1 VNAGARE
8 LRQQTL
14 ATQRRV
20 LGGEHPN
27 TLGSMNN
34 LAETLRDLASVRHGF
49 WRFRP
54 VLKEE

>member
-34 LAETLRDLASVRHGF
+34 LAETLRDLASVRRGF
-49 WRFRP
+49 GGFVRC
-54 VLKEE
+54 